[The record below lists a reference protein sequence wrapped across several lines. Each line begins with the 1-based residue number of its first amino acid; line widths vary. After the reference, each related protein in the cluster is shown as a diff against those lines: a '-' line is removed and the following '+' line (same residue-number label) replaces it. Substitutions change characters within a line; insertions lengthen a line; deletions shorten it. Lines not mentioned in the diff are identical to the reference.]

1 MLNRCTVATVTRKQ
15 TTPTETRSY
24 DRSIE
29 GHSKHRKRGYVPITW
44 VLLPTPSGLLPES
57 GSDNVNS
64 DNVNNDN
71 VNNDNNNN
79 NNNSNDISV
88 QVLRFNPSRR

>member
-1 MLNRCTVATVTRKQ
+1 
-15 TTPTETRSY
+15 
-24 DRSIE
+24 
-29 GHSKHRKRGYVPITW
+29 

-71 VNNDNNNN
+71 VNNNNNN
-79 NNNSNDISV
+79 NNNDISV

>member
-1 MLNRCTVATVTRKQ
+1 
-15 TTPTETRSY
+15 
-24 DRSIE
+24 
-29 GHSKHRKRGYVPITW
+29 

-64 DNVNNDN
+64 DNVNN
-71 VNNDNNNN
+71 NNNN
-79 NNNSNDISV
+79 KNNNSNDISV